1 MFGVQ
6 SLPCSNAVRE
16 LEFSSLQFMC
26 CEQAFRMRSVI
37 VIFKG
42 EVSGEQKC
50 PGGQMDVRGGD
61 KCPTFAAAGEAAAAA
76 AFQSTICRVPSRWPA
91 RSCRESDAANDA
103 AAAAS
108 DDDSICSVHP
118 RSSHQDSGMSV
129 FNTTQSNPT
138 WTQPNPPTYTENRV
152 YYVERVA
159 HGVVHGSILCDPI
172 QPNPL
177 QVEKIWTQRDPT
189 QYN

>member
-50 PGGQMDVRGGD
+50 PGGQMDVRGGQMSYICSSRRGGGGSSVSINNLPSTKQVTCAVVPGIWRRQWRRSRCKRRRLYMQRPSTLQPSGLRHVRLQHNSIQPD
-61 KCPTFAAAGEAAAAA
+61 LDPT
-76 AFQSTICRVPSRWPA
+76 QPTDLHRKPSLLCWKSGA
-91 RSCRESDAANDA
+91 RSCPW
-103 AAAAS
+103 
-108 DDDSICSVHP
+108 VHFVWP
-118 RSSHQDSGMSV
+118 D
-129 FNTTQSNPT
+129 P
-138 WTQPNPPTYTENRV
+138 TQPTTS
-152 YYVERVA
+152 
-159 HGVVHGSILCDPI
+159 G
-172 QPNPL
+172 
-177 QVEKIWTQRDPT
+177 KIWTQRDPT